1 MLLVLPI
8 INVGFFF
15 WVVLLL
21 MLLIRYNS
29 DPKVPLYLGIE
40 TITINGTDTYAI
52 TCEKKINII

>member
-1 MLLVLPI
+1 MLV
-8 INVGFFF
+8 FF